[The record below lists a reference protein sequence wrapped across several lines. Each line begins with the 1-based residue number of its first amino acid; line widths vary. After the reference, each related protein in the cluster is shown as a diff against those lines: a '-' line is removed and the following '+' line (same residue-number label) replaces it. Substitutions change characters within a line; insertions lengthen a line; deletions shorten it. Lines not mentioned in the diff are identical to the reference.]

1 MNRNGVMP
9 LEEIAE
15 NDMDNC
21 GGKAVS
27 LGRLIRLGA
36 RVPPGFCIVG
46 QTLDHVL
53 EVNGLV
59 SRISEIASRLDFE
72 DFPKVETETAEIRGL
87 IERARIPASLERDIV
102 DRYEKLSAN
111 GSKYVAVRS
120 SVAVRETSVSSF
132 PGMMDTYHYV
142 LGAQEVLARV
152 RECWASL
159 WSARAAYLRHHKR
172 IANHNAII
180 APVVQLMVNP
190 DTAGVLF
197 TANPVSKNTG
207 EVVIEANWGLGESV
221 VSGRSMN
228 DYYIVDKATREIRN
242 RKIALKTLMVVM
254 DESKGR
260 DRVELPV
267 PPERAKV
274 PTLSDAQLLELTDIA
289 KLIEDQYGFNVDV
302 EWAYQAKELYILQAR
317 KIPGLD

>member
-1 MNRNGVMP
+1 MDRNAVVP

-15 NDMDNC
+15 SDVESC

-27 LGRLIRLGA
+27 LGKLIRLGA
-36 RVPPGFCIVG
+36 RVPPGFCIVA
-46 QTLDHVL
+46 QALDQVL
-53 EVNGLV
+53 AVNGLAA
-59 SRISEIASRLDFE
+59 RIADIASRFDFE
-72 DFPKVETETAEIRGL
+72 DFAQVEIDTAEIRGL
-87 IERARIPASLERDIV
+87 IERARIPAPLDRDIV
-102 DRYEKLSAN
+102 DRYEALSAN

-120 SVAVRETSVSSF
+120 SVAVRESSVSSF

-142 LGAQEVLARV
+142 LGAEEVLGRV

-172 IANHNAII
+172 IAHHMAVI
-180 APVVQLMVNP
+180 APVVQVMVNP

-221 VSGRSMN
+221 VSGKSMN
-228 DYYIVDKATREIRN
+228 DYYIVDKATREIRD

-254 DESKGR
+254 DEAKGR
-260 DRVELPV
+260 DRLELPV
-267 PPERAKV
+267 PPERSKL
-274 PTLSDAQLLELTDIA
+274 PTLSDAQLLELTGIA
-289 KLIEDQYGFNVDV
+289 KTIEDHYGFNVDV
-302 EWAYQAKELYILQAR
+302 EWAYQTQELYILQAR
-317 KIPGLD
+317 KIPGLA